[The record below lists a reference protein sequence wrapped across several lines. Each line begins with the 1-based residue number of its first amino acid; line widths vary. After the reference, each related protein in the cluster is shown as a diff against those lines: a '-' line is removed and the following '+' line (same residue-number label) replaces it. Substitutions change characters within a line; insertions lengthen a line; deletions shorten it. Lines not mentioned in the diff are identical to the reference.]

1 LIVLDASA
9 LVEVIL
15 RRPGADAIQAFMF
28 AKDVSLHA
36 PHFLDLEVTH
46 VIRRFAAC
54 GEIGQDRAVA
64 GLDDLADLQMTKYP
78 HVNLIKPIWALRH
91 NFSVYDAAYVVL
103 ADVLGAQFLTLD
115 RRLAAAV
122 RVHTRVR
129 LV

>member
-1 LIVLDASA
+1 
-9 LVEVIL
+9 
-15 RRPGADAIQAFMF
+15 M
-28 AKDVSLHA
+28 
-36 PHFLDLEVTH
+36 
-46 VIRRFAAC
+46 
-54 GEIGQDRAVA
+54 A

>member
-1 LIVLDASA
+1 MIVLDASA

>member
-1 LIVLDASA
+1 MIVLDASA

-15 RRPGADAIQAFMF
+15 RRPGADAIQAIMF